1 MSVLVTARLGLPVR
15 NPVALERVMRTA
27 ANSWADWNLTRD
39 DLDQLMVRLA
49 DHEPHLRLAA

>member
-1 MSVLVTARLGLPVR
+1 MSVLVTARLVLPVR

-39 DLDQLMVRLA
+39 DLEGLMVRLA
-49 DHEPHLRLAA
+49 DREQDLRLAA

>member
-1 MSVLVTARLGLPVR
+1 
-15 NPVALERVMRTA
+15 MRTA